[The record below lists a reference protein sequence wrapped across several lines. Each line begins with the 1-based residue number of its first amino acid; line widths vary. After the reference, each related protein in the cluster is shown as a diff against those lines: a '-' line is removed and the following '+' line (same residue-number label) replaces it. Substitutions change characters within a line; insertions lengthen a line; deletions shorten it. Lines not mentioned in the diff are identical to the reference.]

1 MTILSVG
8 ERVAGCS
15 VVAAGTKEAVGTGV
29 PTSEEL
35 EGKRDGVKTE
45 GEEVGRELLESESRF
60 GETVGSD
67 SERDTMYGRQR
78 K

>member
-1 MTILSVG
+1 MSAG
-8 ERVAGCS
+8 ARVAGCS

-60 GETVGSD
+60 GETVAGSD
-67 SERDTMYGRQR
+67 SERDTMYGRRR